1 MAKRPKT
8 DTFWIWTPKIIL
20 TSIWRWAYNVI
31 KWQIWGA
38 MKAIFRRQWPFTSP
52 LFIMIFCIASSNLPI
67 SLPCPN
73 HWSKENLFTE
83 RFFLSSLYGLDM
95 RPSPR
100 QPLIHGF
107 KANIPNDAEE
117 ASRILHQLE
126 ILSSIYYEGIIDPWK
141 YQNKVIIHSKNVKP
155 FEEWRFK
162 LLTQFKDCS
171 DGPLLFQNVRMFQIR
186 PQFKFK
192 EWNSLQGQS
201 CTNECNMIGIKA
213 QIKTRDMF
221 S

>member
-1 MAKRPKT
+1 MTNLRSYESN
-8 DTFWIWTPKIIL
+8 FQ
-20 TSIWRWAYNVI
+20 TSVTIHKSLVYH
-31 KWQIWGA
+31 
-38 MKAIFRRQWPFTSP
+38 IFLHF
-52 LFIMIFCIASSNLPI
+52 LVKFAF

-95 RPSPR
+95 RPS
-100 QPLIHGF
+100 QPLIYGF
-107 KANIPNDAEE
+107 NANIPNDAEK

-186 PQFKFK
+186 PHRR
-192 EWNSLQGQS
+192 EV
-201 CTNECNMIGIKA
+201 
-213 QIKTRDMF
+213 
-221 S
+221 

>member
-52 LFIMIFCIASSNLPI
+52 LFIMIFCISLSNLPF

-73 HWSKENLFTE
+73 HWSKEEEVKKTSSPKGFS
-83 RFFLSSLYGLDM
+83 LSSLYGLDM

-100 QPLIHGF
+100 QPLIHGL

-186 PQFKFK
+186 PHRREVYF
-192 EWNSLQGQS
+192 
-201 CTNECNMIGIKA
+201 
-213 QIKTRDMF
+213 
-221 S
+221 